1 MFCDINNGDDNDNNN
16 NIIIKAALHNCKYDY
31 TRPQRLYFFLL
42 LILLMQ
48 SYILPHG
55 SHVFYPTP
63 TTYIQCFDFHIYIF
77 CFFAQ
82 SCFVLCFH
90 NLGLLCFLS
99 FFFDSVNDLKRPN
112 TVHKTVNT
120 DSYLILPFFFVSV
133 RVATTSLLFQ
143 SLLVSS
149 LFSFLPLLI
158 LRLVLVSV
166 FHHNRTRVYD
176 NDYVFF
182 SFLTFFLFLLT
193 VLLLGECFYVSFF
206 LCMEFLLS
214 RSVFFYH
221 LFLPFTF
228 SAYTYVCVLFVFVLG
243 VLCSIMMFLT

>member
-31 TRPQRLYFFLL
+31 TRPQRLYFFFLL

-120 DSYLILPFFFVSV
+120 DSYLILPFFCVCSCCNY
-133 RVATTSLLFQ
+133 LP
-143 SLLVSS
+143 SS
-149 LFSFLPLLI
+149 LFL
-158 LRLVLVSV
+158 
-166 FHHNRTRVYD
+166 
-176 NDYVFF
+176 F
-182 SFLTFFLFLLT
+182 SSCLSSLFFLYLFCALCLC
-193 VLLLGECFYVSFF
+193 LCFIITELVYTITTTFSSLSLPFF
-206 LCMEFLLS
+206 
-214 RSVFFYH
+214 FFYL
-221 LFLPFTF
+221 LFYF
-228 SAYTYVCVLFVFVLG
+228 
-243 VLCSIMMFLT
+243 